1 MKTKDILLILVLFTI
16 SILTMAQELSYDIR
30 LNQIGFLPNSIK
42 MAAVVN
48 TEQDSFK
55 VMTSDLQTTV
65 FVGQFLPSAYYSS
78 SGEYVS
84 LADFTMMTD
93 TGEYVMVINDLG
105 KSVPFQI
112 SADVFTD
119 LSKASLKYYYF
130 NRASTP
136 VLSEFGGIWARDE
149 GHPDT
154 VVIVLPSAA
163 TVNRP
168 AGTHISTPGGW
179 YDAGDYNKY
188 IVSSGGTVF
197 TLLSAYETYSEFYDT
212 LDLNIP
218 ESSNSIPDI
227 LDEALWNIKWMM
239 TMQDEDG
246 GVYNKTTD
254 ANFSGF
260 IMPSEANAT
269 RYVTAKSTAA
279 TLDFGAVMAMTARIF
294 RIYDPELADSALA
307 KAEMAWQWAKNNP
320 DIVFSNPSAEGEYP
334 AVNTGEYSDSG
345 FDDEFAW
352 CAAELYITTK
362 DSNYYKEINF
372 EQSFGVPGW
381 PVVGTLSLLSLVVN
395 QDSLTDIADIDMI
408 KNKLIDAVSG
418 TKNNVST
425 SPYRIPGDFY
435 YWSGNNAF
443 GNWGMLFIQVFRLSG
458 DASYFNA
465 AVASLDYLLG
475 KNASTYCY
483 ITGYGSKS
491 PVHPHH
497 RISGAD
503 GVTDPVPGMLVGGA
517 NSGDVADCGASS
529 YPSTFSAK
537 SYLDSECSYSTN
549 EVAIGIN
556 AVLAFLTGAVQAEYL
571 MNFTDSMPLFF
582 SLSTNKIELT
592 YKVGDD
598 LQLVIESNTDWEL
611 EPSVDWITIS
621 ETEGS
626 KTTTVLV
633 NSNTNNPGDSA
644 RTGIIYVYSQSVLAD
659 SIMVTQNGKRKS
671 FRIEAEDYLDMSG
684 IQTETTGDID
694 GNENVG
700 FVDVSDWITYVLDI
714 TSAGIYDVIIRHAGW
729 AGDFDVS
736 MDEAFL
742 KNITLPATADWQI
755 WESYTTDIA
764 LTEGQHTMKL
774 TFNSAGI
781 NLNWYQFDWKSSLD
795 LFAPL
800 SNDIRIYPNPAQ
812 NYIHIEFNE
821 DNSLEEIIIVSV
833 EGKILIHQNNTIES
847 NVNIDVSDLKPG
859 VYLVK
864 ACFATQI
871 YIQKVII
878 Y

>member
-1 MKTKDILLILVLFTI
+1 M
-16 SILTMAQELSYDIR
+16 
-30 LNQIGFLPNSIK
+30 
-42 MAAVVN
+42 
-48 TEQDSFK
+48 
-55 VMTSDLQTTV
+55 
-65 FVGQFLPSAYYSS
+65 
-78 SGEYVS
+78 
-84 LADFTMMTD
+84 
-93 TGEYVMVINDLG
+93 
-105 KSVPFQI
+105 
-112 SADVFTD
+112 
-119 LSKASLKYYYF
+119 
-130 NRASTP
+130 
-136 VLSEFGGIWARDE
+136 
-149 GHPDT
+149 
-154 VVIVLPSAA
+154 
-163 TVNRP
+163 
-168 AGTHISTPGGW
+168 
-179 YDAGDYNKY
+179 
-188 IVSSGGTVF
+188 
-197 TLLSAYETYSEFYDT
+197 
-212 LDLNIP
+212 
-218 ESSNSIPDI
+218 
-227 LDEALWNIKWMM
+227 
-239 TMQDEDG
+239 
-246 GVYNKTTD
+246 
-254 ANFSGF
+254 
-260 IMPSEANAT
+260 
-269 RYVTAKSTAA
+269 
-279 TLDFGAVMAMTARIF
+279 
-294 RIYDPELADSALA
+294 
-307 KAEMAWQWAKNNP
+307 
-320 DIVFSNPSAEGEYP
+320 
-334 AVNTGEYSDSG
+334 
-345 FDDEFAW
+345 
-352 CAAELYITTK
+352 
-362 DSNYYKEINF
+362 
-372 EQSFGVPGW
+372 
-381 PVVGTLSLLSLVVN
+381 
-395 QDSLTDIADIDMI
+395 
-408 KNKLIDAVSG
+408 
-418 TKNNVST
+418 
-425 SPYRIPGDFY
+425 
-435 YWSGNNAF
+435 
-443 GNWGMLFIQVFRLSG
+443 
-458 DASYFNA
+458 
-465 AVASLDYLLG
+465 
-475 KNASTYCY
+475 
-483 ITGYGSKS
+483 
-491 PVHPHH
+491 
-497 RISGAD
+497 
-503 GVTDPVPGMLVGGA
+503 
-517 NSGDVADCGASS
+517 
-529 YPSTFSAK
+529 
-537 SYLDSECSYSTN
+537 
-549 EVAIGIN
+549 
-556 AVLAFLTGAVQAEYL
+556 
-571 MNFTDSMPLFF
+571 
-582 SLSTNKIELT
+582 
-592 YKVGDD
+592 
-598 LQLVIESNTDWEL
+598 IESNTDWEL